1 MLKFAKLHDDFDF
14 HNDEQMQSYFDDI
27 LFLDFMKYASRR
39 QPLLPETIN
48 GLIEAYNATP
58 ENFGVP
64 SDEIINRV
72 IDLVDRQMELDSQ
85 IEDQPQNVFHSPD
98 RYEEQKVESGA
109 I

>member
-1 MLKFAKLHDDFDF
+1 M
-14 HNDEQMQSYFDDI
+14 
-27 LFLDFMKYASRR
+27 
-39 QPLLPETIN
+39 TIN

>member
-27 LFLDFMKYASRR
+27 LFLDFMKYACRR
-39 QPLLPETIN
+39 QPLLPETIT

-85 IEDQPQNVFHSPD
+85 IED
-98 RYEEQKVESGA
+98 
-109 I
+109 